1 MMVRPLSAF
10 LQVAVAAT
18 VVNAQLGD
26 FFKNAFGGAIGQIP
40 LGKVDTGAIVAANTH
55 DITSENWR
63 SSVNVTLDAA
73 ASEDDAQE
81 WLLYFTTQATNGTTL
96 RNVTYWDGIYNDT
109 VYAISSA
116 KPTSRL
122 HFGKVNCSASAA
134 AELCH
139 SFFLT
144 RDLPVFYH
152 IATYFNN
159 GSTEIRRVPF
169 DRNAT
174 ESDQKPAFLA
184 KFHFEKEWK
193 AIAPWTGIFNPIDGA
208 LKNYTPILGKALQYY
223 EMMPQW
229 AFMIGISLLGRTIT
243 SRIAGGRNTQRPA
256 SAPAATS

>member
-1 MMVRPLSAF
+1 MGFITFVFYSS
-10 LQVAVAAT
+10 
-18 VVNAQLGD
+18 
-26 FFKNAFGGAIGQIP
+26 GAPCGSQ
-40 LGKVDTGAIVAANTH
+40 
-55 DITSENWR
+55 
-63 SSVNVTLDAA
+63 
-73 ASEDDAQE
+73 
-81 WLLYFTTQATNGTTL
+81 
-96 RNVTYWDGIYNDT
+96 TYGEQDT

-243 SRIAGGRNTQRPA
+243 YVAFARSGNEPY
-256 SAPAATS
+256 